1 LAQDQLRSLL
11 ALTGDGRGEGYLP
24 VGVAVCDG
32 DTSQADRASIWQQQE
47 GKPTNIILTN
57 PDMLHC
63 TLLPQ
68 ASVRQDISISTL
80 FSIVFLIIQ
89 LMSPVAIY
97 FGLHVH

>member
-32 DTSQADRASIWQQQE
+32 DTSQADRASILQQQE

-68 ASVRQDISISTL
+68 ASVREDISISI
-80 FSIVFLIIQ
+80 FCFFEFIN
-89 LMSPVAIY
+89 
-97 FGLHVH
+97 